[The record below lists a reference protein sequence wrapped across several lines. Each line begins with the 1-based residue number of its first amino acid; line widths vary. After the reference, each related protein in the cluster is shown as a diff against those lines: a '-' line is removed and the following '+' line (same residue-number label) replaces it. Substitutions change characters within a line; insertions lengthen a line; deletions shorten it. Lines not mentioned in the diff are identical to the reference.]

1 MFLQINFIFGEKY
14 GNIKGGNQDMFDLV
28 KKKIPQWIISVWL
41 SENSFDT
48 QK

>member
-28 KKKIPQWIISVWL
+28 KKKIPQ
-41 SENSFDT
+41 
-48 QK
+48 